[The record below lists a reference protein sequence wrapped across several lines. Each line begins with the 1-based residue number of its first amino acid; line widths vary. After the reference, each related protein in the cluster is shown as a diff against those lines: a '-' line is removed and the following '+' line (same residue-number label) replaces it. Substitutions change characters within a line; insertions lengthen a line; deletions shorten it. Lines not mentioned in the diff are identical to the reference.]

1 MRKVTR
7 GILCAASV
15 LIFPA
20 LSLSSMAQGPTNQ
33 QSTGRAPAAATID
46 GATAA
51 AIAAEG
57 GSRPRFARSRVII
70 PARCTVIIGGAITAT
85 SAISRAIIS
94 WLHPII
100 ASINWCSRNYL
111 AAVAAPFVVPRLSD
125 VLLGRTP
132 SNTHLACCLPP
143 LTTIDLVNFLPRV
156 WRQSLPVCTHAGG
169 GTEPHVPVAMRSES
183 QLAATMVTA

>member
-57 GSRPRFARSRVII
+57 ELKATIRTFQSDNPSAVY
-70 PARCTVIIGGAITAT
+70 IGGAITAT

-100 ASINWCSRNYL
+100 ASINWCSRN
-111 AAVAAPFVVPRLSD
+111 
-125 VLLGRTP
+125 
-132 SNTHLACCLPP
+132 
-143 LTTIDLVNFLPRV
+143 
-156 WRQSLPVCTHAGG
+156 
-169 GTEPHVPVAMRSES
+169 
-183 QLAATMVTA
+183 

>member
-1 MRKVTR
+1 
-7 GILCAASV
+7 
-15 LIFPA
+15 
-20 LSLSSMAQGPTNQ
+20 MAQGPTNQ

-57 GSRPRFARSRVII
+57 ELK
-70 PARCTVIIGGAITAT
+70 AT
-85 SAISRAIIS
+85 IRTFQSDNPSAVYRYYWWHDNCYTISRAIIS

-100 ASINWCSRNYL
+100 ASINW

-143 LTTIDLVNFLPRV
+143 VTTIDLVNFLPRV
-156 WRQSLPVCTHAGG
+156 WRQSLPVCTHASG

>member
-1 MRKVTR
+1 LVCKAPGSLRFQSILKTPNIFAGFRGIQKKPMPKRSATRKVTR

-57 GSRPRFARSRVII
+57 ELK
-70 PARCTVIIGGAITAT
+70 AT
-85 SAISRAIIS
+85 IRTFQSDNPSAVYRYYWWHDNCYVRYQSGDYQ
-94 WLHPII
+94 LV
-100 ASINWCSRNYL
+100 ASDYCQ
-111 AAVAAPFVVPRLSD
+111 
-125 VLLGRTP
+125 
-132 SNTHLACCLPP
+132 H
-143 LTTIDLVNFLPRV
+143 
-156 WRQSLPVCTHAGG
+156 
-169 GTEPHVPVAMRSES
+169 
-183 QLAATMVTA
+183 